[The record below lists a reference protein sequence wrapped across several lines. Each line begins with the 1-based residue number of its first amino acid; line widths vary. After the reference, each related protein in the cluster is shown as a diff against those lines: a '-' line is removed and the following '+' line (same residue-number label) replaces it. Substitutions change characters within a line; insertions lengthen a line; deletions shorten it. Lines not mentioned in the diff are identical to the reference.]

1 MFVVD
6 GLVGLAPVTLFG
18 VAVLV
23 GGVGVG
29 AVLRQADDHIGV
41 LLVELVKPRIVLF
54 QLPQIP
60 AEIQVVTADVR
71 QLDKGVVHI
80 QHKGVGHR
88 RGAGGVQ
95 LVAQVVEN
103 PVVLHHI
110 GGHTARGRD
119 LVGQPPAD
127 DGRVVVVLHDQLGHL
142 ADRVGPAVFHVFGDV
157 GDFGPDDQAVLV
169 AQVVEVLGVLIVCQ
183 AHGVGAHLAQQGHVL
198 LVLGVSQCTAQ
209 TLAVLVAGCA
219 AEPVDPAVEQKALVR
234 VKPDGT
240 AAVPDADA
248 VATVQAG
255 RDGVEVRVLDAV
267 PQVDVFQ
274 REHSARV
281 AVFDRG
287 GEGLPGGKK
296 GNTRGLARDPGFH
309 RDGGGAGVEV
319 HGRRHLEPRAAV
331 IIERKVCGGHGDQVH
346 RPVQPTVKGEVG
358 FLGVDGVILAVV
370 HEHSQQVVP
379 GAQRGG
385 QFHPEGRIPARM
397 PGQLPAV

>member
-18 VAVLV
+18 AAVLV

-29 AVLRQADDHIGV
+29 AVFRQTDDHIGV

-54 QLPQIP
+54 EFAEIP
-60 AEIQVVTADVR
+60 AEIQVVAADVGH
-71 QLDKGVVHI
+71 LDKGVVHI
-80 QHKGVGHR
+80 QHKGMGHR

-95 LVAQVVEN
+95 LVAEVVEQL
-103 PVVLHHI
+103 VVLYHV
-110 GGHTARGRD
+110 GGHATRGRD

-142 ADRVGPAVFHVFGDV
+142 ADRVGPTVFHVFGDIRN
-157 GDFGPDDQAVLV
+157 FRPDDQAVLV

-209 TLAVLVAGCA
+209 TLAVLVASCA

-234 VKPDGT
+234 VKPNGS
-240 AAVPDADA
+240 AAVPGADA
-248 VATVQAG
+248 VAAVQAG

-274 REHSARV
+274 REHGAGV
-281 AVFDRG
+281 AVFDRD
-287 GEGLPGGKK
+287 GEGLSGGGKR
-296 GNTRGLARDPGFH
+296 NARGLARDPGFH
-309 RDGGGAGVEV
+309 RDGGGAGFEV
-319 HGRRHLEPRAAV
+319 HGRRHLEPRAAAV
-331 IIERKVCGGHGDQVH
+331 IQGKVRSGHRDQTH
-346 RPVQPTVKGEVG
+346 RPVQPAVKGEVG
-358 FLGVDGVILAVV
+358 LLGVDGVILAVV
-370 HEHSQQVVP
+370 HEDSQQVVP

-385 QFHPEGRIPARM
+385 QLHPEGGIPALV
-397 PGQLPAV
+397 PGQLLAV